1 MAAPR
6 GTDTRGIILD
16 AATELLQ
23 DSTFDSITLA
33 SIAKKAGI
41 SKGTLYYYYCNK
53 DDILFDITG
62 RYLDTLAEDLL
73 VWVDN
78 AEKDTSL
85 PRLIHYILERGAA
98 TTYGNLRLYLIG
110 AGVSGHDALRE
121 RYVQRYG
128 EFHRTLTEKIAER
141 APQAD
146 AGYITWLLLTVMD
159 GVLVQRQLGSPAF
172 AAEDFLRKT
181 AAVTLGLCGQDTA
194 KNQQ

>member
-1 MAAPR
+1 MAAPL
-6 GTDTRGIILD
+6 GTDTRGTILD

-23 DSTFDSITLA
+23 SSAFDTITLA
-33 SIAKKAGI
+33 RIAEKAGI
-41 SKGTLYYYYCNK
+41 SKGTLYYYYSNK

-62 RYLDTLAEDLL
+62 RYLDKLAEDLM

-110 AGVSGHDALRE
+110 AGVSGHSALRE
-121 RYVQRYG
+121 RYTERYG
-128 EFHRTLTEKIAER
+128 EFHRTLAQKIAER
-141 APQAD
+141 APGVD

-159 GVLVQRQLGSPAF
+159 GVLVQRQLGNPAF
-172 AAEDFLRKT
+172 DAEHFLHET
-181 AAVTLGLCGQDTA
+181 AEIATGLCRSVE
-194 KNQQ
+194 KE

>member
-6 GTDTRGIILD
+6 GTDIRTAILD
-16 AATELLQ
+16 AATALLQ
-23 DSTFDSITLA
+23 SSTFDSITLA
-33 SIAKKAGI
+33 LIAQKAGI
-41 SKGTLYYYYCNK
+41 SKGTLYYYYSNK

-62 RYLDTLAEDLL
+62 RYLDSLAEDLM

-98 TTYGNLRLYLIG
+98 PTYGNLRLYLIG

-121 RYVQRYG
+121 RYIERYG

-141 APQAD
+141 VPAAD
-146 AGYITWLLLTVMD
+146 AGYITWLMLTAMD
-159 GVLVQRQLGSPAF
+159 GVLVQRQLGNSSF
-172 AAEDFLRKT
+172 DAESFLHKT
-181 AAVTLGLCGQDTA
+181 ASVITALCHSPEQD
-194 KNQQ
+194 N